1 MNHIVS
7 PGFFLLDMGALM
19 RALTLTLTFNALQA
33 CAIEPSTPVEVVRPP
48 VKIPAPMQVT
58 GNQAVIVTKN
68 RHSIAANSSQPAVPW
83 LNFDATR
90 MKTALESSPDHFK
103 VSVIEP
109 ENPEMLSKA
118 IRESAMASGPDG
130 TLVLLFAGYAN
141 ERGEL
146 TLNDGSRFTYASI
159 MSATGSPVPKFTRLV
174 TIVAAS
180 LDASWVDETAALSSA
195 TNFAD
200 SVIVTSL
207 PRLSVEGSEHDETTL
222 SLLHPAGSRLLAT
235 LRDAVAKKGPKQD
248 HTQGPANGILSAIK
262 LMQENHDLL
271 YGPGPVVRT
280 GANSKRKS

>member
-7 PGFFLLDMGALM
+7 PGFFLLAMGALM
-19 RALTLTLTFNALQA
+19 RALTLTLTLNALQA
-33 CAIEPSTPVEVVRPP
+33 CAIEPSNPVEVVRPP
-48 VKIPAPMQVT
+48 VKRPAPMQVR

-68 RHSIAANSSQPAVPW
+68 RHSTAANSSQPAVPW

-90 MKTALESSPDHFK
+90 MKTALESSPDHFM

-146 TLNDGSRFTYASI
+146 TLADGSRFTYASI

-248 HTQGPANGILSAIK
+248 HTQGPANGILSAVK
-262 LMQENHDLL
+262 LMQENHELL